1 MGTKSKSPLEFTCRR
16 REKVLPSCPSMK
28 KPRLIK
34 KSGCLKSRWTQRKAS
49 LKEKSLNLAHPVVKA
64 SYIWSVISEQLG
76 DILGPEVHHQWFK
89 QVKPLVISH
98 NVLLLEVPN
107 HFSSQWIHTHYHELV
122 DVLLSVMD
130 KRLSSFFISQSERH
144 HATKMTLRNLAEST
158 TSEVK
163 RQAED
168 D

>member
-1 MGTKSKSPLEFTCRR
+1 MRKNKN
-16 REKVLPSCPSMK
+16 
-28 KPRLIK
+28 
-34 KSGCLKSRWTQRKAS
+34 LKMRWMQKEAR

-64 SYIWSVISEQLG
+64 SYIWSILDEQLC

-130 KRLSSFFISQSERH
+130 KRLTSFFISKCERIKSPKLK
-144 HATKMTLRNLAEST
+144 AVNLAEGPAT
-158 TSEVK
+158 EIK
-163 RQAED
+163 RQNED
-168 D
+168 Q